1 MLCLMFLR
9 LMSSQILLRNVERS
23 FAEVLS
29 EHLEGVVD
37 GMHGRADY
45 TPIGKISISDKPS
58 KPVPGKTFASK
69 VDRKEDDTPR
79 IKRFINGRLLL
90 YDFHINIPS
99 SFFVF

>member
-45 TPIGKISISDKPS
+45 TPIGKIGISGKPG

-69 VDRKEDDTPR
+69 VDRKEGDTPR
-79 IKRFINGRLLL
+79 IKRFINGRL
-90 YDFHINIPS
+90 
-99 SFFVF
+99 VK

>member
-1 MLCLMFLR
+1 MFLR

-45 TPIGKISISDKPS
+45 TPIGKIGLSGKPG

-79 IKRFINGRLLL
+79 IKRFINGRL
-90 YDFHINIPS
+90 
-99 SFFVF
+99 VK